1 MVADR
6 FRGKWDALQQRIS
19 PFFVGM
25 SLDRHAAERRR
36 FARLLGIDGELGSGL
51 PIGTR
56 SSPTAEG
63 ETDHDHRERDA
74 DRSTAAEFATR
85 SADR

>member
-1 MVADR
+1 
-6 FRGKWDALQQRIS
+6 
-19 PFFVGM
+19 M

-56 SSPTAEG
+56 SSGTLEG
-63 ETDHDHRERDA
+63 ERDRDHRDDTDRNRPTEQSER
-74 DRSTAAEFATR
+74 
-85 SADR
+85 